1 MRWSGS
7 NSGVLV
13 ARSSAGSGRGG
24 ILPPALQP
32 EATTTDDATLQRYLD
47 EAPLH
52 AAIGS
57 FTVRQTDD
65 GVEIAGALG
74 DGAENGANTA
84 VAHGGAIS
92 TLLDAAL
99 TFALI
104 ASDDRDWATVDLRID
119 FVRPVG
125 IDAVVV
131 RGRVVHA
138 GRRTGRAEGE
148 VVAPD
153 GSLRARAVGTFVPT
167 D

>member
-1 MRWSGS
+1 MVGLQQRC
-7 NSGVLV
+7 
-13 ARSSAGSGRGG
+13 ARRALLDRLGRGG
-24 ILPPALQP
+24 ILPPAAQP
-32 EATTTDDATLQRYLD
+32 EATTTDDATLQRFFD

-57 FTVRQTDD
+57 FTVRLVDG
-65 GVEIAGALG
+65 GVEIAGSLG
-74 DGAENGANTA
+74 PGAENGADTA
-84 VAHGGAIS
+84 TAHGGALA

-99 TFALI
+99 TFALT
-104 ASDDRDWATVDLRID
+104 ANDDRDWATVDLRID

-125 IDAVVV
+125 IEDVVV

-148 VVAPD
+148 VVARD
-153 GSLRARAVGTFVPT
+153 GSLRARAVGTFVPA

>member
-1 MRWSGS
+1 
-7 NSGVLV
+7 V
-13 ARSSAGSGRGG
+13 RSSCVPPGRLGRGG
-24 ILPPALQP
+24 ILPPAAQP
-32 EATTTDDATLQRYLD
+32 KDATTNDGTLQRYLD

-57 FTVRQTDD
+57 FTVRQVDG
-65 GVEIAGALG
+65 GVEIAGVLG
-74 DGAENGANTA
+74 DGAENGADTA
-84 VAHGGAIS
+84 IAHGGALA

-104 ASDDRDWATVDLRID
+104 ANDDRDWATVDLRID

-125 IDAVVV
+125 IEDVVV
-131 RGRVVHA
+131 RGRVVHS

-148 VVAPD
+148 VVARD
-153 GSLRARAVGTFVPT
+153 GSLRARAVGTFVPA

>member
-1 MRWSGS
+1 
-7 NSGVLV
+7 V
-13 ARSSAGSGRGG
+13 RSSGAARKGWDTTARPAAGG
-24 ILPPALQP
+24 
-32 EATTTDDATLQRYLD
+32 TTTDDATLQRYLD

-65 GVEIAGALG
+65 GVEIAGRLG
-74 DGAENGANTA
+74 DGAENGAGTA
-84 VAHGGAIS
+84 VAHGGAIA

-104 ASDDRDWATVDLRID
+104 ANDDRDWATVDLRID

-125 IDAVVV
+125 IEEVVV

-148 VVAPD
+148 VVVRD

-167 D
+167 G